1 MILTIYTPEQTI
13 YSGEAETVMVPGKNQ
28 RPFVVLDS
36 HAPVVAVLEMG
47 TVSYVA
53 NQHEYELHIRSGF
66 VEIRENVVTV
76 CVEI

>member
-1 MILTIYTPEQTI
+1 MKLHIYTPEQAI
-13 YSGEAETVMVPGKNQ
+13 YSGEAESVMLPGKNQ

-36 HAPVVAVLEMG
+36 HAPVVAVLETG
-47 TVSYVA
+47 TVTYVA
-53 NQHEYELHIRSGF
+53 NQHENELHIRSGF